1 MSETQKDVFFIW
13 AKYSIDRFSLREMDN
28 FQGREMSYDIDM
40 YLVS

>member
-1 MSETQKDVFFIW
+1 MFFLFGLNILQID
-13 AKYSIDRFSLREMDN
+13 SILREMDN